1 MIEKPPLGPT
11 RVPISGLEWLQM
23 STEKR
28 ARWRMVERGP
38 VNQDMAYYELVEP
51 TMPKHPIANMVDEL
65 ARQAVMKFRAEDI
78 ARVQRTAQRITR
90 GEKIT
95 IECPLPVWDSESM
108 GVAFKRVLAET
119 INGKRHRMKRTASFV
134 LTQDEMENE
143 VIVAQKCGIA
153 LAAIK
158 HNVLS
163 QVREER
169 PDQQEKPNER
179 SDQPSAQPDA
189 GSQAA

>member
-1 MIEKPPLGPT
+1 M
-11 RVPISGLEWLQM
+11 
-23 STEKR
+23 
-28 ARWRMVERGP
+28 
-38 VNQDMAYYELVEP
+38 
-51 TMPKHPIANMVDEL
+51 KHPIAAMVDEL
-65 ARQAVMKFRAEDI
+65 TRHAVMKFRNEDV
-78 ARVQRTAQRITR
+78 ARVQRTATGIAR
-90 GEKIT
+90 GEHIT

-108 GVAFKRVLAET
+108 GVAFKRVQTET
-119 INGKRHRMKRTASFV
+119 INGKRHKMKRTASFV

-169 PDQQEKPNER
+169 PQPQEKP
-179 SDQPSAQPDA
+179 DVGKQHPAGQQP
-189 GSQAA
+189 GQAA